1 MGIDFIRKAAPS
13 FHKGLDRRRIE
24 LGTPDLF
31 SRKIEGVPRA
41 YAAAVES
48 GERLAVGEKL
58 CICLKGE
65 EVIALRGLSIVA
77 LVRNPTAEL
86 INGLTASFGEAC
98 GVVQVFHE
106 IASIAE
112 ITLC

>member
-1 MGIDFIRKAAPS
+1 MGIDFIRRAAPS

-31 SRKIEGVPRA
+31 TRKIEGSPRA
-41 YAAAVES
+41 YAAAVQN
-48 GERLAVGEKL
+48 GEKLAAGEKL
-58 CICLKGE
+58 CVCLRGE
-65 EVIALRGLSIVA
+65 QVIALRGLSTVA

-86 INGLTASFGEAC
+86 VNALVASFGEAC
-98 GVVQVFHE
+98 GVVQVVHE

-112 ITLC
+112 ITVC